1 MRLASLLFC
10 VSTAGF
16 ATTWSGYLV
25 NSRCYGSNQANV
37 SQDANI
43 GSSDLARQVRTC
55 AAKPG
60 TKRFAVVPPDWSN
73 LRLDPAGNAK
83 ASSVVKNQRHGKV
96 MGVTVAGPR
105 RHNRVKVAS
114 LRAIA
119 VRTPR

>member
-1 MRLASLLFC
+1 MRLASLLLC
-10 VSTAGF
+10 ISTAGF

-43 GSSDLARQVRTC
+43 GSTDLARQVRTC
-55 AAKPG
+55 AARPG

-73 LRLDPAGNAK
+73 LRLDATGNAK
-83 ASSVVKNQRHGKV
+83 ASSLVRSQRHGKV

-105 RHNRVKVAS
+105 RRNRVKVAS
-114 LRAIA
+114 VRAIP
-119 VRTPR
+119 VRPPR